1 MLTKRRELLVTV
13 LHLRS
18 PVAFKTPLVSGRNG
32 IRCNP
37 GAGRFTSRILCCE
50 RNSQTRRGEL
60 IFFRG
65 LSPHQ
70 SQRLGSEFL
79 FRHGSHFVHPILTL
93 QSLRVDF
100 APRIVCKP
108 SVKFPR
114 GNLIPVLN
122 RNHRQTL
129 VHDIQGGGR
138 HEHNIAAGKRF
149 PRTMTVQSAA
159 MR

>member
-79 FRHGSHFVHPILTL
+79 FRHGSHFVHTL
-93 QSLRVDF
+93 ICQDLREHSLPFRGKVGVGWLPCEINVHS
-100 APRIVCKP
+100 AKP
-108 SVKFPR
+108 LAHGPE
-114 GNLIPVLN
+114 LPPN
-122 RNHRQTL
+122 RFEPL
-129 VHDIQGGGR
+129 LLFLG
-138 HEHNIAAGKRF
+138 
-149 PRTMTVQSAA
+149 
-159 MR
+159 